1 MNKIVLLTGAPASG
15 KTTLAHMLAEHSPK
29 SIHIQVDQVRE
40 MMVSGIHLPGR
51 GGWSDEATRQF
62 QWGRT
67 TASFMA
73 NLYASNGV
81 DAFIDDVCVPQFF
94 SDQYAELFTNPAV
107 MRVLLMPAKDA
118 LIERLKRRAGP
129 YDAHMAAA
137 IPVIYRYLE
146 PMPKDGWIV
155 LDSSEWSIEQTFQ
168 EVLRAIGG
176 DVP

>member
-1 MNKIVLLTGAPASG
+1 
-15 KTTLAHMLAEHSPK
+15 MLAEHSPK

-94 SDQYAELFTNPAV
+94 SDQYAELFKNPAV
-107 MRVLLMPAKDA
+107 LRVLLLPSEAA

-129 YDAHMAAA
+129 YDS
-137 IPVIYRYLE
+137 YRRFI
-146 PMPKDGWIV
+146 DI
-155 LDSSEWSIEQTFQ
+155 SSQCRKTAGSFST
-168 EVLRAIGG
+168 RAIGLLSK
-176 DVP
+176 PFRRC

>member
-15 KTTLAHMLAEHSPK
+15 KTTITRMLAEHSPK
-29 SIHIQVDQVRE
+29 SIHIQVDQLRE

-94 SDQYAELFTNPAV
+94 SDQYAELFKNPAV
-107 MRVLLMPAKDA
+107 FRGPADTVKECA
-118 LIERLKRRAGP
+118 YRKAKKRAGP
-129 YDAHMAAA
+129 YDAHMTAA
-137 IPVIYRYLE
+137 IPVIYEYLE

-155 LDSSEWSIEQTFQ
+155 LDSSEWSTEQTVQ
-168 EVLRAIGG
+168 EVLRRIKL
-176 DVP
+176 